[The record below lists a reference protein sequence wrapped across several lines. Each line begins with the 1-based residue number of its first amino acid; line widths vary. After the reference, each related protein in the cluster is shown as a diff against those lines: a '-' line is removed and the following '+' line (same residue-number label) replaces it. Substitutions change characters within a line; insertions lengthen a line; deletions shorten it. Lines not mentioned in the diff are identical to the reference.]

1 MLLKQVSLK
10 TFIEPE
16 DVAHLALFLTSE
28 YGRYISGQAIGLD
41 GLDQESKDILLGLL
55 NDNKT
60 ENITPKLFVDGAA
73 DLHSKTAGIGGVVY
87 INDLEVAKFSEPLF
101 DKTNNESE
109 YLALLNG
116 VKVVLDLGYV
126 SVDIFSD
133 SELIVKQLIG
143 EYKIKNDRMKKL
155 NNEVNSYLTKLSD
168 WSINHVRR
176 EKNMRADQLSKI
188 GMEEAKSSK

>member
-1 MLLKQVSLK
+1 MTELSSKQK
-10 TFIEPE
+10 DAIMK
-16 DVAHLALFLTSE
+16 
-28 YGRYISGQAIGLD
+28 AIGLD
-41 GLDQESKDILLGLL
+41 GLNQESKDILLGLL

-126 SVDIFSD
+126 SVDIYSD

-143 EYKIKNDRMKKL
+143 DYKIKNDRMKKL

-168 WSINHVRR
+168 WSIN
-176 EKNMRADQLSKI
+176 LSLI
-188 GMEEAKSSK
+188 HI

>member
-1 MLLKQVSLK
+1 MTELSRIQKDAIMK
-10 TFIEPE
+10 
-16 DVAHLALFLTSE
+16 
-28 YGRYISGQAIGLD
+28 AIGLD

-55 NDNKT
+55 KDNKT

-126 SVDIFSD
+126 SVDIYSD

-155 NNEVNSYLTKLSD
+155 NNEVNSYLIKLSD

>member
-1 MLLKQVSLK
+1 MTELSRMQKDAIMK
-10 TFIEPE
+10 
-16 DVAHLALFLTSE
+16 
-28 YGRYISGQAIGLD
+28 AIGMD

-126 SVDIFSD
+126 SVDIYSD

-188 GMEEAKSSK
+188 GM

>member
-1 MLLKQVSLK
+1 MTELSRMQKDAIMK
-10 TFIEPE
+10 
-16 DVAHLALFLTSE
+16 
-28 YGRYISGQAIGLD
+28 AIGLD

-116 VKVVLDLGYV
+116 IKVVLDLGYV
-126 SVDIFSD
+126 SVDIYSD

-176 EKNMRADQLSKI
+176 EKYAS
-188 GMEEAKSSK
+188 

>member
-1 MLLKQVSLK
+1 MTELSRIQKDAIK
-10 TFIEPE
+10 K
-16 DVAHLALFLTSE
+16 
-28 YGRYISGQAIGLD
+28 AIGLD
-41 GLDQESKDILLGLL
+41 GLDQESKDILLDLL
-55 NDNKT
+55 KDNKT
-60 ENITPKLFVDGAA
+60 EGITPKLFVDGAA

-126 SVDIFSD
+126 SVDIYSD
-133 SELIVKQLIG
+133 SELIVKQVVG

-188 GMEEAKSSK
+188 GMEEAKSRK

>member
-1 MLLKQVSLK
+1 MTELSRIQKDAIMK
-10 TFIEPE
+10 
-16 DVAHLALFLTSE
+16 
-28 YGRYISGQAIGLD
+28 AIGLD

-55 NDNKT
+55 KENKT

-116 VKVVLDLGYV
+116 VKVVLL
-126 SVDIFSD
+126 S
-133 SELIVKQLIG
+133 LIHI
-143 EYKIKNDRMKKL
+143 
-155 NNEVNSYLTKLSD
+155 
-168 WSINHVRR
+168 
-176 EKNMRADQLSKI
+176 
-188 GMEEAKSSK
+188 

>member
-1 MLLKQVSLK
+1 MTELSRIQKDAIMK
-10 TFIEPE
+10 
-16 DVAHLALFLTSE
+16 
-28 YGRYISGQAIGLD
+28 AIGLD

-60 ENITPKLFVDGAA
+60 GNIRPKLFVDGAA

-126 SVDIFSD
+126 SVDIYSD
-133 SELIVKQLIG
+133 SELIVKQLLG

>member
-1 MLLKQVSLK
+1 MTELSRMQKDAIMK
-10 TFIEPE
+10 
-16 DVAHLALFLTSE
+16 
-28 YGRYISGQAIGLD
+28 AIGMD

-133 SELIVKQLIG
+133 SELLVKQLIG
-143 EYKIKNDRMKKL
+143 E
-155 NNEVNSYLTKLSD
+155 
-168 WSINHVRR
+168 
-176 EKNMRADQLSKI
+176 
-188 GMEEAKSSK
+188 

>member
-1 MLLKQVSLK
+1 MTELSRIQKDAIMK
-10 TFIEPE
+10 
-16 DVAHLALFLTSE
+16 
-28 YGRYISGQAIGLD
+28 AIGLD

-55 NDNKT
+55 KDNKT

-126 SVDIFSD
+126 SVDIYSD

-155 NNEVNSYLTKLSD
+155 NNEVNSYLTKFSD

>member
-1 MLLKQVSLK
+1 MTELSRMQKDAIMK
-10 TFIEPE
+10 
-16 DVAHLALFLTSE
+16 
-28 YGRYISGQAIGLD
+28 AIGLD

-55 NDNKT
+55 KDNKT

-116 VKVVLDLGYV
+116 VKVVLDLGYL
-126 SVDIFSD
+126 SVDIYSD

-176 EKNMRADQLSKI
+176 EKICELIN
-188 GMEEAKSSK
+188 

>member
-1 MLLKQVSLK
+1 MTELSSKQK
-10 TFIEPE
+10 DAIMK
-16 DVAHLALFLTSE
+16 
-28 YGRYISGQAIGLD
+28 AIGLD
-41 GLDQESKDILLGLL
+41 GLNQESKDILLGLL

-116 VKVVLDLGYV
+116 IKVILDLGYV

-168 WSINHVRR
+168 WSINNVRR

-188 GMEEAKSSK
+188 GMEEAYSSK

>member
-1 MLLKQVSLK
+1 MTELSSKQK
-10 TFIEPE
+10 DAIMK
-16 DVAHLALFLTSE
+16 
-28 YGRYISGQAIGLD
+28 AIGLD
-41 GLDQESKDILLGLL
+41 GLSQESKDILLGLL

-116 VKVVLDLGYV
+116 IKVVLDLGYA
-126 SVDIFSD
+126 SVDIYSD

-143 EYKIKNDRMKKL
+143 DYKIKNDRMKKL

-176 EKNMRADQLSKI
+176 ENNMRADQLSKI

>member
-1 MLLKQVSLK
+1 MTELSRMQKDAIMK
-10 TFIEPE
+10 
-16 DVAHLALFLTSE
+16 
-28 YGRYISGQAIGLD
+28 AIGMD

-116 VKVVLDLGYV
+116 IKVVLELGYV
-126 SVDIFSD
+126 SVDIYSD

-176 EKNMRADQLSKI
+176 ENNMRADQLSKI

>member
-1 MLLKQVSLK
+1 MTELSRMQKDAIMK
-10 TFIEPE
+10 
-16 DVAHLALFLTSE
+16 
-28 YGRYISGQAIGLD
+28 AIGMD

-87 INDLEVAKFSEPLF
+87 INGLEVAKFSEPLF

-109 YLALLNG
+109 YLALLHG
-116 VKVVLDLGYV
+116 VKVVLDLGYA
-126 SVDIFSD
+126 SVDIYSD
-133 SELIVKQLIG
+133 SELIVKQLLG

-155 NNEVNSYLTKLSD
+155 NNEVNSYLIKLSD